1 MWDLSRIALNRSGST
16 CMQQTLPALDG
27 ATSSKASC
35 DTEAANSFAASQ
47 IKSVSR
53 HYYVTVPAVSLA
65 GSGNRC
71 YQLPIACGS
80 TLLKDT
86 FAQHGS
92 IVINN
97 HQYSL
102 DLQSPPEEVFEAKS
116 FQVAGEIHQQA
127 AHQRGCSRCSL

>member
-1 MWDLSRIALNRSGST
+1 
-16 CMQQTLPALDG
+16 MQQTLPALDG

-80 TLLKDT
+80 TLLKGKYT
-86 FAQHGS
+86 
-92 IVINN
+92 
-97 HQYSL
+97 
-102 DLQSPPEEVFEAKS
+102 
-116 FQVAGEIHQQA
+116 IHCA
-127 AHQRGCSRCSL
+127 YGIEYEGVK

>member
-86 FAQHGS
+86 FAHGS
-92 IVINN
+92 IVINS
-97 HQYSL
+97 HQYFL